1 MSQEGKIRTSQ
12 RAQLWMRWSASWMAI
27 PGYSTL
33 VLATTMIGFATAL
46 TNPFLPLFA
55 ITAVGMTPLSLGIFL
70 SATALSGIVVST
82 ILGRA
87 SDAHADRR
95 WILLFATLAAVCGY
109 TLFAVIRHYGALLLI
124 SVLFITVASAAIPQ
138 LFAYARQS
146 AARAH
151 SRSAPFAISILRT
164 FFSVAWVIGPAIG
177 ALLLQR
183 VGFTGLFLAVA
194 GSYGLAALLIFL
206 FLRPCRSVRD
216 PQSPPVG
223 IHALLR
229 RDIGASTGAFV
240 ALQAANTGGVINLPL
255 FLTHTLARP
264 ASDVGVIFGTSAAL
278 EIPFMLAFG
287 MATIKLDKL
296 VLIRLGTLLG
306 AAYFIVVGSVS
317 ATWQIIVAQ
326 GLNAAFVAVSMG
338 IGISYFQDFLPGQ
351 PGAATTL
358 YTNTTRVGSITAGL
372 IVGSVAEL
380 WGYRS
385 VFFACATLT
394 ALAFCLLLWGE
405 PQAIP

>member
-1 MSQEGKIRTSQ
+1 
-12 RAQLWMRWSASWMAI
+12 
-27 PGYSTL
+27 
-33 VLATTMIGFATAL
+33 
-46 TNPFLPLFA
+46 
-55 ITAVGMTPLSLGIFL
+55 
-70 SATALSGIVVST
+70 
-82 ILGRA
+82 
-87 SDAHADRR
+87 
-95 WILLFATLAAVCGY
+95 
-109 TLFAVIRHYGALLLI
+109 
-124 SVLFITVASAAIPQ
+124 
-138 LFAYARQS
+138 
-146 AARAH
+146 
-151 SRSAPFAISILRT
+151 
-164 FFSVAWVIGPAIG
+164 
-177 ALLLQR
+177 
-183 VGFTGLFLAVA
+183 
-194 GSYGLAALLIFL
+194 
-206 FLRPCRSVRD
+206 
-216 PQSPPVG
+216 
-223 IHALLR
+223 
-229 RDIGASTGAFV
+229 
-240 ALQAANTGGVINLPL
+240 
-255 FLTHTLARP
+255 
-264 ASDVGVIFGTSAAL
+264 
-278 EIPFMLAFG
+278 MLAFG